1 MSDAPLVAVL
11 GTGIMGAGMARS
23 LLREGLSVRVWNRST
38 DKARPLVADG
48 AELAADPAA
57 AVRGADVVLTVLNDG
72 TAVASVMEQAA
83 EGLRAGQ
90 PWLQASTVGLAATAT
105 LAEKAAAHGVV
116 YLDSPVSGTKEPA
129 EQGKLIVLVSGDE
142 AARPAVTPVLDAI
155 GQRTVWAGSEP
166 GDATRLKLVVNS
178 WLVNLVSAVAESLNV
193 ADALG
198 VDPRLFLDTVT
209 GGALDS
215 PYLQMKAD
223 ALLKGALDPSF
234 ALSTALKDTRLI
246 LEATRG
252 SGARLDLLD
261 ATATRFARARDEGH
275 GGEDMIATYFA
286 GQPEGNA

>member
-1 MSDAPLVAVL
+1 MSDSPLVAVL

-23 LLREGLSVRVWNRST
+23 LLREGLSVRVWNRSA

-57 AVRGADVVLTVLNDG
+57 AVRDADVVLTVLNDG

-83 EGLRAGQ
+83 PGLRPGQ

-105 LAEKAAAHGVV
+105 LAGKAAEHGVV

-142 AARPAVTPVLDAI
+142 AARPTVTPVLDAI
-155 GQRTVWAGSEP
+155 GQRTVWAGNEP
-166 GDATRLKLVVNS
+166 GEATRLKLVVNA
-178 WLVNLVSAVAESLNV
+178 WLVNLVSSVAESLNV
-193 ADALG
+193 AEALD

-215 PYLQMKAD
+215 AYLQMKAD
-223 ALLKGALDPSF
+223 ALLRGALDPSF

-246 LEATRG
+246 LDATAG
-252 SGARLDLLD
+252 SGARLDLLH
-261 ATATRFARARDEGH
+261 ATAARFARARDAGH

-286 GQPEGNA
+286 GRPGTDS